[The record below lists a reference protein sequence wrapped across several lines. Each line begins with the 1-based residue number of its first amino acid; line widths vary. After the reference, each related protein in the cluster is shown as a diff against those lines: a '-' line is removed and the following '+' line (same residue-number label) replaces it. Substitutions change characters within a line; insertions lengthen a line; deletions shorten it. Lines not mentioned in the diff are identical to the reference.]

1 MSNLKNLWARI
12 LATIGGECAAL
23 GFEKRGSASYTKCI
37 HVDVIGVVSF
47 AGDRSEDGKLVVMP
61 SVAVRNHTL
70 EHLLTELIGEKPNPF
85 GSGTLAC
92 TLGHVPPNSQLS
104 WFYFSDDENP
114 GPQISE
120 LFRIVKQTALPWMEQ
135 HRHLDSFIKDL
146 QSAYRFARR
155 DSVRV
160 RLPAAYYLKGDFDRA
175 RSLVNQGLEEIGGED
190 GPVSRP
196 YIRFAEGLLARMPAA
211 SK

>member
-114 GPQISE
+114 GPPDLRAFSNRQTNRAFVDGATSTSRFIYQGSSICLPFRTPRLGPSE
-120 LFRIVKQTALPWMEQ
+120 ASSRLLPKGGFRSGTIIRQP
-135 HRHLDSFIKDL
+135 
-146 QSAYRFARR
+146 
-155 DSVRV
+155 
-160 RLPAAYYLKGDFDRA
+160 RA
-175 RSLVNQGLEEIGGED
+175 
-190 GPVSRP
+190 
-196 YIRFAEGLLARMPAA
+196 
-211 SK
+211 